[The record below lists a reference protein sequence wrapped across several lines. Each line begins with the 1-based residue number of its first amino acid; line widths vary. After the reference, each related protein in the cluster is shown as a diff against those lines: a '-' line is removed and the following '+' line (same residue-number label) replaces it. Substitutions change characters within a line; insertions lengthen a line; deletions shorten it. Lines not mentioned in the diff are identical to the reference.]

1 MVLASNVR
9 VKSIWTHSAPLFGIV
24 FTDLP
29 KLGVAPLA
37 PPVPASLLCSGPSSN
52 VYFSPFY
59 GPGQVLRAIKGQL
72 KCLDLFTYFLWMLMP
87 NKCDFFFWQNLA
99 SLAKLDSLERLH
111 TIQMEGNPVW
121 SLPDYSNYVVSA
133 LPHLKVLDQQEIT
146 ADLRANSAKWKNS
159 EATVKPKSFIK

>member
-1 MVLASNVR
+1 MAPRIFIFSIVLGAEYLFYVKFIATFALTFFGYIISVLGSVYYECLYQCNV
-9 VKSIWTHSAPLFGIV
+9 I
-24 FTDLP
+24 
-29 KLGVAPLA
+29 
-37 PPVPASLLCSGPSSN
+37 
-52 VYFSPFY
+52 
-59 GPGQVLRAIKGQL
+59 
-72 KCLDLFTYFLWMLMP
+72 
-87 NKCDFFFWQNLA
+87 FWQNLA

>member
-1 MVLASNVR
+1 MGGTPCTPYSDIAAIYVVHQAQMYLAALSMVQG
-9 VKSIWTHSAPLFGIV
+9 KSW
-24 FTDLP
+24 
-29 KLGVAPLA
+29 
-37 PPVPASLLCSGPSSN
+37 
-52 VYFSPFY
+52 
-59 GPGQVLRAIKGQL
+59 GQL
-72 KCLDLFTYFLWMLMP
+72 KDSKNALIYLPTFYECLYQINVMI
-87 NKCDFFFWQNLA
+87 FWQNLA

-159 EATVKPKSFIK
+159 EATVKNKSFIKLILIYKSTII